1 MKALTKALVLAP
13 VVLLSLTAC
22 GKLSNEKAQE
32 RINGYS
38 LSDVAAKYASVD
50 IKTDL
55 KINKRTGVFA
65 EGGLL
70 ASLVNIMTNALNQN
84 EEGAN
89 VAEGFFT
96 MDAIDAGEAAADSDN
111 INLEYYGYKKSGL
124 KIVASTKSSVDTAGI
139 KEDTDS
145 KTTVFV
151 LDDGRMEKG
160 EGSVKVSASGDVA
173 GIKAEGNLDISY
185 KISYKWNTK

>member
-1 MKALTKALVLAP
+1 MSICTIKDENKI
-13 VVLLSLTAC
+13 C
-22 GKLSNEKAQE
+22 GKEQ
-32 RINGYS
+32 I
-38 LSDVAAKYASVD
+38 
-50 IKTDL
+50 IKT
-55 KINKRTGVFA
+55 IQPTGITR
-65 EGGLL
+65 L
-70 ASLVNIMTNALNQN
+70 TLNQN

-185 KISYKWNTK
+185 KISYKWNAK